1 MKAWILRNRKWLG
14 MILIVAGFA
23 IVIFRGIPYW
33 SKEEVLV
40 FGGLRISAAERK
52 QVPISP
58 WVGIGMVA
66 AGGWLALGPAA
77 KTKPRPRRRR
87 RKK

>member
-14 MILIVAGFA
+14 VGLIVVGFA
-23 IVIFRGIPYW
+23 IVILRGISYS
-33 SKEEVLV
+33 SKEDVLV
-40 FGGLRISAAERK
+40 FGGLRISATERK

-58 WVGIGMVA
+58 WVGIGMVV
-66 AGGWLALGPAA
+66 AGGWLALGPVA
-77 KTKPRPRRRR
+77 KTKRKPTRRR